1 MDKKIVL
8 ITGATSG
15 IGYASALKFAK
26 KGYNVIMHSRSKTL
40 NEDFALD
47 FVQAD
52 FSKADEISEM
62 FDVIKKKHGK
72 IDILINNAGMVNRKK
87 INEYTAKDFQDLF
100 MVNVTAQFL
109 CARSAFN
116 LGATSIINIGSMR
129 ALPAQATTPDYS
141 ASKAALHNLTISLA
155 RAFAPHCRV
164 NCVAPGFTRTPL
176 HDSSPERLE
185 KEAKITPLKI
195 CAEPSDIAN
204 SVYFMASNDARFI
217 TGETLVVDGGR
228 SFV

>member
-62 FDVIKKKHGK
+62 FDEIKKK
-72 IDILINNAGMVNRKK
+72 
-87 INEYTAKDFQDLF
+87 Q
-100 MVNVTAQFL
+100 
-109 CARSAFN
+109 
-116 LGATSIINIGSMR
+116 
-129 ALPAQATTPDYS
+129 
-141 ASKAALHNLTISLA
+141 SK
-155 RAFAPHCRV
+155 
-164 NCVAPGFTRTPL
+164 
-176 HDSSPERLE
+176 
-185 KEAKITPLKI
+185 
-195 CAEPSDIAN
+195 
-204 SVYFMASNDARFI
+204 
-217 TGETLVVDGGR
+217 
-228 SFV
+228 